1 MSILSFFAGLVLGA
15 LIAARYFDKL
25 PAWMKQRD

>member
-1 MSILSFFAGLVLGA
+1 MSILPFFTGLALGA

-25 PAWMKQRD
+25 PAWMKRRD